1 MRDRVQFFRV
11 GAKLFDWYRDQL
23 HNARDRDDVTLIER
37 LEHRQNVIREAYG
50 EVLVLFLRSIIGKD
64 IDIPTE

>member
-1 MRDRVQFFRV
+1 
-11 GAKLFDWYRDQL
+11 LFDWYRDQL

-64 IDIPTE
+64 MDIPTE